1 MKNYTIL
8 AGLLFLSFSCSSPNF
23 NSDKE
28 VCDTILIQTINNR
41 FLDDSLRDAIQI
53 NSLHAQIDT
62 LKAITYILNKS
73 VTKHDS
79 LINERQFKRDRATR
93 RGLFAGELIKAF
105 IK

>member
-1 MKNYTIL
+1 MKTISIF
-8 AGLLFLSFSCSSPNF
+8 LFALFFSCSGPKF

-28 VCDTILIQTINNR
+28 VCDTFLIQTINNR
-41 FLDDSLRDAIQI
+41 FLNDSLKDAIQI

-79 LINERQFKRDRATR
+79 IVSERQFKRDRAER
-93 RGLFAGELIKAF
+93 RGLFAGNLIKAF
-105 IK
+105 VK

>member
-8 AGLLFLSFSCSSPNF
+8 AGLLFLSFSCSDPSF
-23 NSDKE
+23 NSDKP
-28 VCDTILIQTINNR
+28 VCDTLMIRTMNNR

-79 LINERQFKRDRATR
+79 IVNEKQFRKDRAER
-93 RGLFAGELIKAF
+93 RGLFVGNLIKAF
-105 IK
+105 VK

>member
-1 MKNYTIL
+1 MKKIFFPFIFIL
-8 AGLLFLSFSCSSPNF
+8 ASCSGPSIK
-23 NSDKE
+23 STE
-28 VCDTILIQTINNR
+28 VCDTLLIQTINNR
-41 FLDDSLRDAIQI
+41 FLNDSLKDAIQI

-62 LKAITYILNKS
+62 LKAITYILNKTIS
-73 VTKHDS
+73 THDS

>member
-8 AGLLFLSFSCSSPNF
+8 AGLLFLSFSCSGPSF
-23 NSDKE
+23 NSDKS
-28 VCDTILIQTINNR
+28 VCDTLLLQTINNR
-41 FLDDSLRDAIQI
+41 FLNDSLKDAIQI

-79 LINERQFKRDRATR
+79 ILNERQFKRDRAEK
-93 RGLFAGELIKAF
+93 RGLFVGGIIKAF
-105 IK
+105 VK